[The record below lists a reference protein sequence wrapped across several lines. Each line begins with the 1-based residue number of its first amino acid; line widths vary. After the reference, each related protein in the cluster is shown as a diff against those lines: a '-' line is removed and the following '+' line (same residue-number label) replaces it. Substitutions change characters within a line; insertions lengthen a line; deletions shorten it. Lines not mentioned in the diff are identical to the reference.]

1 MIWRRLKKS
10 TKEQDRAFQDLLEQ
24 EKVSWKDK
32 LAMVFSAYLTILL
45 PCLLIL
51 LAFAFVVMLLF
62 GLF

>member
-51 LAFAFVVMLLF
+51 LAFAFVIMLLF
-62 GLF
+62 GLL

>member
-10 TKEQDRAFQDLLEQ
+10 TKEQNRAFQDLLEQ
-24 EKVSWKDK
+24 EKVTWKDR

-51 LAFAFVVMLLF
+51 LAFAFVIMLLF
-62 GLF
+62 GLL